1 MRGLID
7 TDESLI
13 VGPALEPLDLEEV
26 KKQRRFSPTTLDTL
40 FDLWISA
47 ARQQFEE
54 QTGRQCITAIWERW
68 LSAFPS
74 VSEIELPH
82 PPLQNVVSV
91 VYDDADG
98 VETTLDASSYRVI
111 APAGPYGRRGRIALV
126 TGASWPASSGLS
138 ASVRIQFS
146 AGYGGAP
153 GAVPELAKYA
163 LLMLVGHFHKY
174 GEQVQ
179 EAKNNVLQ
187 ELPLGAAQVIQA
199 FKYSA
204 LPQLAPLRSSALTES
219 TWLA

>member
-1 MRGLID
+1 MFGLID
-7 TDESLI
+7 IDDSLI

-54 QTGRQCITAIWERW
+54 QTGRQLITATWERW

-74 VSEIELPH
+74 TTEIELPH
-82 PPLQNVVSV
+82 PPLQSVVSV
-91 VYDDADG
+91 TYDDANG
-98 VETTLDASSYRVI
+98 TAQTFDAASYRVI

-126 TGASWPASSGLS
+126 SGASWPSSSGLA
-138 ASVRIQFS
+138 ASVRIRYT

-187 ELPLGAAQVIQA
+187 ELPLGAAQVMRA
-199 FKYSA
+199 FQYSA
-204 LPQLAPLRSSALTES
+204 LPQLAPLRSLVGTE